1 MSEHLNDLSA
11 RISELQERYGA
22 TAERNAEL
30 EREVLELKQERATT
44 PLTRRSVLRT
54 GTVAAAGAVA
64 GLVALRPA
72 AVSASTG
79 AMQYGVSNAAGTD
92 TTALTSTSADTTLQV
107 ANAGGNGGVAL
118 EVVQDGLTGA
128 AINAVTT
135 AGGGTSPVVLATQNG
150 DGAVLEGHSS
160 NTTATVALARLTHH
174 GLGRVVSAVISN
186 STSAATVVYA
196 STNGTGDAVR
206 AKTSGM
212 GRAGVFEGGVA
223 QVRLVPS
230 AIGPTHPI
238 TGARGDLFCDK
249 FGSLWFCKGATTWVK
264 LA

>member
-1 MSEHLNDLSA
+1 MNERPNDPIA
-11 RISELQERYGA
+11 RISEIEERYRA
-22 TAERNAEL
+22 AAERNAEL
-30 EREVLELKQERATT
+30 EREVLELKQESATA
-44 PLTRRSVLRT
+44 PLTRRGVLRT

-64 GLVALRPA
+64 GLVAFRPA

-92 TTALTSTSADTTLQV
+92 ATALTSTSADTTLQV
-107 ANAGGNGGVAL
+107 ANAGGNGGEAL
-118 EVVQDGLTGA
+118 KVVQDGLTGT

-135 AGGGTSPVVLATQNG
+135 ASSATSPVVLATQNG
-150 DGAVLEGHSS
+150 DGAVVEAHSS
-160 NTTATVALARLTHH
+160 NTTATVALAKLTHH

-196 STNGTGDAVR
+196 STNGTGDAVH

-212 GRAGVFEGGVA
+212 GRAGVFQGGVA

-230 AIGPTHPI
+230 AIGATHPI
-238 TGARGDLFCDK
+238 SGARGDLFCDK